1 MMQSRTWKNIEN
13 SAVEKIKAY
22 FLENGGEE
30 KEAWM
35 EKINLLRK
43 TNEDFEK
50 TPKTSENVTKVYR
63 EPV

>member
-43 TNEDFEK
+43 K
-50 TPKTSENVTKVYR
+50 I
-63 EPV
+63 

>member
-43 TNEDFEK
+43 TNIIH
-50 TPKTSENVTKVYR
+50 KVLSNYVQR
-63 EPV
+63 